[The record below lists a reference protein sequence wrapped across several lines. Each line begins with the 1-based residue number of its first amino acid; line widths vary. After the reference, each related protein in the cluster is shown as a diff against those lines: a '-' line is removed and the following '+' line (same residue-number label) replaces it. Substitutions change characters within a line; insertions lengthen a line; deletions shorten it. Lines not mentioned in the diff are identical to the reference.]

1 MSIKRIKLYPA
12 VPDVISQIAKMQFSS
27 MRQIEYAGYTVD
39 ELVKYAMDLKQLY
52 YLWHDRLIHLE
63 YTDDNHESMILV
75 AEADEDESCLSAD
88 AAPDTGSFSGITK
101 KLGLA
106 VTGRQTKQKVIGG
119 VIFVTVLREMLYI
132 RSLYVSPDMV
142 RNGIGTSLLYSAVL
156 QLANMHY
163 VREIRL
169 EVFAENAG
177 AVSLY
182 SKAHLVPFEF
192 EYPYELGGTA
202 ASSVPSR
209 FRVMC
214 MAARFGVSIIRDYVE
229 ELKRCD
235 RVLLPFDLEKVH
247 AELQEKYGSISPKD
261 WFD

>member
-1 MSIKRIKLYPA
+1 
-12 VPDVISQIAKMQFSS
+12 
-27 MRQIEYAGYTVD
+27 
-39 ELVKYAMDLKQLY
+39 
-52 YLWHDRLIHLE
+52 
-63 YTDDNHESMILV
+63 
-75 AEADEDESCLSAD
+75 
-88 AAPDTGSFSGITK
+88 
-101 KLGLA
+101 
-106 VTGRQTKQKVIGG
+106 
-119 VIFVTVLREMLYI
+119 
-132 RSLYVSPDMV
+132 MV

-214 MAARFGVSIIRDYVE
+214 MAARFGVSIISDYVE